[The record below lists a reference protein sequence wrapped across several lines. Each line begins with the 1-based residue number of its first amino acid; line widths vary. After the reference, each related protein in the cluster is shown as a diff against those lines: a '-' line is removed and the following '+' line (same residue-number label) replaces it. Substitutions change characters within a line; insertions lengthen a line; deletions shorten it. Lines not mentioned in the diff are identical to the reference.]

1 MRRAEGYLY
10 FCNTKIIIFIHIC
23 KYISVKYVLYVLTY
37 TLNIVNDFF
46 FNFVAGASRQP
57 PAKWLGHFLSATAL
71 NISTI

>member
-1 MRRAEGYLY
+1 M
-10 FCNTKIIIFIHIC
+10 C

-57 PAKWLGHFLSATAL
+57 PTKWLGHFLSAGAL